1 MRKGLVLAVFVVA
14 LVATW
19 LTYSKITQ
27 ARRDASYQIAIA
39 LYKRDLPI
47 GMDRTEVKNYL
58 NSHSIIC
65 NTVRYGGADGDTC
78 EIKIGEE
85 PGGIFCDPWTVY
97 IALEFSPADKLRDI
111 HIRKIGTCV

>member
-19 LTYSKITQ
+19 LAYSKITQ
-27 ARRDASYQIAIA
+27 ARRDASYQVAIVPFN
-39 LYKRDLPI
+39 RDLRI
-47 GMDRTEVKNYL
+47 GMDRSEVKHYL

-65 NTVRYGGADGDTC
+65 NTVRYGGSDGDTC

-85 PGGIFCDPWTVY
+85 PDGIFYDPWTVY
-97 IALEFSPADKLRDI
+97 IALEFSPADKLRDV
-111 HIRKIGTCV
+111 HIRKIGTCL